1 MITILSMLIACS
13 DTPKVQEP
21 VNPQITDAVTVD
33 RAKLAAF
40 QPIPADFFGEGD
52 DQSPAMVALGNRL
65 FLDPKLSGDCKI
77 SCNSCHNLETNGA
90 DTVAFSLGHDG
101 HPVGRNSPTVFNA
114 AGQIAQFWDGR
125 AKDVEEQ
132 ALGPIL
138 APGEMAA
145 ASGDAVVK
153 VLKSDHTYAADFKAA
168 FPDES
173 DPVTFKNVGV
183 AIGAFERTL
192 AKPSRWDKFLMGDD
206 NALGDDEKR
215 GVTTFVDLGCSGCHA
230 GALLGGSAMMKLGM
244 VEAWPNQTDQ
254 GKFALTKNEMDKMT
268 FKVAPL
274 RYATETAP
282 YFHDASALDLQAAI
296 RMMARH
302 QLGKDLTESQVRDI
316 EAWLGST
323 AGPVE

>member
-1 MITILSMLIACS
+1 M
-13 DTPKVQEP
+13 QEP

-33 RAKLAAF
+33 RTKLAAF
-40 QPIPADFFGEGD
+40 QPIPADFFGEID
-52 DQSPAMVALGNRL
+52 EPRPELLALGERL
-65 FLDPKLSGDCKI
+65 FRDPKLSGDGKI

-90 DTVAFSLGHDG
+90 DTLAFSLGHDG

-114 AGQIAQFWDGR
+114 AGQVAQFWDGR

-145 ASGDAVVK
+145 ESPESVVQ
-153 VLKSDHTYAADFKAA
+153 VLKNDHTYVVDFKAA
-168 FPDES
+168 FPGEA
-173 DPVTFKNVGV
+173 DPITFKNVGFT
-183 AIGAFERTL
+183 IGAFERTL
-192 AKPSRWDKFLMGDD
+192 TKPSRWDKFLMGDD

-230 GALLGGSAMMKLGM
+230 GALLGGSALMKLGA
-244 VEAWPNQTDQ
+244 VSPWPNQADQ
-254 GKFALTKNEMDKMT
+254 GKFGLTKSEADRMV

-282 YFHDASALDLQAAI
+282 YFHDASAPDLKTAI

-302 QLGKDLTESQVRDI
+302 QLGKELDDAQVRDI

-323 AGPVE
+323 SGPVE